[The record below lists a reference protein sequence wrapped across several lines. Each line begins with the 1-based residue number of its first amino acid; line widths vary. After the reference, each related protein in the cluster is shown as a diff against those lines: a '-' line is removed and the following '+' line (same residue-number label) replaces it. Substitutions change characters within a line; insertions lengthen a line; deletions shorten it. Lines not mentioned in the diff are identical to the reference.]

1 MNAEALILRYHSFNG
16 KPLATAVLKGYLLEV
31 QEYLNSIGQ
40 GPYVPILNEI
50 RSRVAKAINKLNEKK
65 IDEIESAEI
74 EPIVI
79 KEKPVPK
86 PKVVSQS
93 DIRKIVKE
101 EIGGQLDGIRET
113 PSQLKKIAHE
123 LKKFKEHKLKTS
135 SGKTV
140 VDKDQA
146 VAIALREAG
155 VPKKKTKAQKKPK
168 KKGSVLK
175 GIGENKSQ
183 QKSKVQDAP
192 LPALPPIAP
201 PTAEPLPS
209 RVVSAAD
216 LAGIAFKTFEL
227 DEPYKSDFHKINSD
241 SQIMIWGAPGS
252 GKTVYLLKFA
262 QYLAEKLGLKVLFV
276 ANEEFRRSTLAEKI
290 KKFNIGHENLKFTKD
305 LDEDLIDQYDVII
318 PDSINSLGIKLDG
331 YRRLVQAHP
340 GRIFLLV
347 VQSTKSGDFRGGKD
361 WEHEVDIAGEIVDRR
376 LNLRKNRLDADNA
389 VKAEER
395 NKQEAIDEA
404 KRKIEIKEAVRE
416 SIKPKAQPTLPQPI
430 AL

>member
-16 KPLATAVLKGYLLEV
+16 KPLETSVLKSYLLEV

-50 RSRVAKAINKLNEKK
+50 RSRVTKAINKLSAGK
-65 IDEIESAEI
+65 IEVIENPEIK
-74 EPIVI
+74 PIVI
-79 KEKPVPK
+79 KEKPVSRPRT
-86 PKVVSQS
+86 VSQS

-101 EIGGQLDGIRET
+101 EIGGQLDGIKET
-113 PSQLKKIAHE
+113 PAQLKKIAHE
-123 LKKFKEHKLKTS
+123 LKKFKQHKLKTS
-135 SGKTV
+135 QGKTV
-140 VDKDQA
+140 TDRPQA
-146 VAIALREAG
+146 EAIALREAG
-155 VPKKKTKAQKKPK
+155 VPKKKTSVRKKAK

-175 GIGENKSQ
+175 GIDENRSQ

-192 LPALPPIAP
+192 LESVKPTAP
-201 PTAEPLPS
+201 PTAESLPS

-290 KKFNIGHENLKFTKD
+290 QKFNIGHENLKFTKT

-331 YRRLVQAHP
+331 YRRLVQDHP

-347 VQSTKSGDFRGGKD
+347 VQSTKNGDFRGGKD
-361 WEHEVDIAGEIVDRR
+361 WEHEVDIAGEIVDRK

-404 KRKIEIKEAVRE
+404 KRKIEIKQAVKE
-416 SIKPKAQPTLPQPI
+416 SIKPTQPSVPQPI
-430 AL
+430 AA